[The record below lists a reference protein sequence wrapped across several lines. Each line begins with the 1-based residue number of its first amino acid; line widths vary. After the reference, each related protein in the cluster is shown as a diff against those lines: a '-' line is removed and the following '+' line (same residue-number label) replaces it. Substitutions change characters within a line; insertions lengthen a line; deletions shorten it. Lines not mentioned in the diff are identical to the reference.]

1 MQKHGRFMNIAT
13 FSMNKWRFWGENMN
27 NHNRINI
34 QIVDTRLRV
43 YLYRAGLKSKRN
55 RLLCRE
61 MPFFSGGQNK
71 SVLFANSGHKLLY
84 IMYKSCCIYHKIL
97 HKKFLQKGWFFG
109 ILIVPKKVMKN
120 GQNGH
125 YSEHALF

>member
-1 MQKHGRFMNIAT
+1 
-13 FSMNKWRFWGENMN
+13 MN
-27 NHNRINI
+27 NRNRIKI
-34 QIVDTRLRV
+34 QNADTKLRV
-43 YLYRAGLKSKRN
+43 YLYRSKLKSKRN
-55 RLLCRE
+55 RLPCRE

-71 SVLFANSGHKLLY
+71 GVLFADSVHKLLY

-97 HKKFLQKGWFFG
+97 HKKILQKGHFFG

-125 YSEHALF
+125 YSELSLFWAFLSFCLYCTKVYKIGQK